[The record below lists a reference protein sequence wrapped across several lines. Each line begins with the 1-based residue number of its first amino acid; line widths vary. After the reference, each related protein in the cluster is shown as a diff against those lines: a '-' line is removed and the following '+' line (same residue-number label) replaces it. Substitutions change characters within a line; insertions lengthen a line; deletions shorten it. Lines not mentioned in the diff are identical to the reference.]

1 MIIKYTFADGTV
13 SEVEVDE
20 AIGSLIIE
28 YRQNEENLSRNVTP
42 PSFDNNRPMAQ

>member
-20 AIGSLIIE
+20 AMGELITK
-28 YRQNEENLSRNVTP
+28 YRQAEENLSRKERYHCF
-42 PSFDNNRPMAQ
+42 SI